1 MEYLIGALASSV
13 LTTMIFYFIAR
24 TRQAYPVVKIKA
36 SQSRTHRLYPPILN
50 IKNKEINTQSVAHR
64 NKNLTRIIFTD
75 NNAYWIKDNQL
86 YVADTDNG
94 LIIENSEKPVDTM
107 GMDKVKLDEMMFIVE
122 KLTEGKNIDNWGSW
136 N

>member
-50 IKNKEINTQSVAHR
+50 IRNKEINTQSVAHR

>member
-13 LTTMIFYFIAR
+13 LTTMIFYFVAR
-24 TRQAYPVVKIKA
+24 ARQEYPIVKIKA

-50 IKNKEINTQSVAHR
+50 IRNKEINTQAIVHR
-64 NKNLTRIIFTD
+64 NQNLTRIIFTEK
-75 NNAYWIKDNQL
+75 NAYWIKDNRL
-86 YVADTDNG
+86 YEADTDNG
-94 LIIENSEKPVDTM
+94 LIVENSEKPVDTM

>member
-36 SQSRTHRLYPPILN
+36 SQSRTHRLYPPIL
-50 IKNKEINTQSVAHR
+50 IIRNKEINTQSVAHR